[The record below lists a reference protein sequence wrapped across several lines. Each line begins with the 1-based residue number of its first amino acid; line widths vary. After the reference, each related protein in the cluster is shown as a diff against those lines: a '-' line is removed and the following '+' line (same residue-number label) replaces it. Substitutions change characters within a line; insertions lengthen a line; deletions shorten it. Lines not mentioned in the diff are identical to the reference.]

1 MKKMLFV
8 FLVSMLTLSGCG
20 ANEKTPEKAPEE
32 KTEAKSEEKTEE
44 TEKKEVVMYLTRHGK
59 TMLNTSDRVQGWADS
74 PLTEPGV
81 KVAEQLGRGLNLEE
95 IKFDAAYSSDSGR
108 AIETAKIVLEQCGQL
123 DTLPLVQMKDLRE
136 WNFGIFE
143 GDFNDNMLE
152 AIAKTINYEGE
163 EDVRVLLGLD
173 ELADAIA
180 QSDETKEAEDWETA
194 SGRIMSAFDKIGA
207 EAEANGG
214 GNILVVAH
222 GMTINTL
229 FKVLDPEYVT
239 KPVPNAAVAK
249 ITYADGQFTVE
260 TVNDESYIEKGAK

>member
-8 FLVSMLTLSGCG
+8 FLVSMLTLTGCG
-20 ANEKTPEKAPEE
+20 ANEKTPEQAP
-32 KTEAKSEEKTEE
+32 EAKSEEKTEE

-81 KVAEQLGRGLNLEE
+81 EVAEQLGRGLNLEG
-95 IKFDAAYSSDSGR
+95 IKFDGAYSSDSGR

-143 GDFNDNMLE
+143 GDYNDNMLE
-152 AIAKTINYEGE
+152 AVAKTINYEGE
-163 EDVRVLLGLD
+163 EDVRVMLGLD

-180 QSDETKEAEDWETA
+180 QSDETNEAENWETA

-207 EAEANGG
+207 ESEENGG

-229 FKVLDPEYVT
+229 LKVLDPEYAT

-249 ITYADGQFTVE
+249 IIYVDGQFTVE